1 MIIDVIGNTE
11 KVEGLNPWFKA
22 VFDYMRTH
30 DLVNMPVGR
39 IDVAGDDAYIKI
51 EDARGRSVGEA
62 VYERHDKYIDIQMP
76 LSGQESYGWKAKS
89 RLGEESAPYNK
100 EGDYTFYKDRVEDV
114 LFTLSPG
121 EFVIF
126 FPEDAHAP
134 CIGEG
139 VIRKMVAKV
148 KDSVI

>member
-1 MIIDVIGNTE
+1 MIIDDINNVKGIEN
-11 KVEGLNPWFKA
+11 LNPWFKV
-22 VFDYMRTH
+22 VFEYIRTH

-39 IDVAGDDAYIKI
+39 INVAGDDAYIKI
-51 EDARGRSVGEA
+51 EDARGRCVGEA

-89 RLGEESAPYNK
+89 RLGEEAAPYNK

-148 KDSVI
+148 KI

>member
-1 MIIDVIGNTE
+1 
-11 KVEGLNPWFKA
+11 
-22 VFDYMRTH
+22 
-30 DLVNMPVGR
+30 
-39 IDVAGDDAYIKI
+39 
-51 EDARGRSVGEA
+51 
-62 VYERHDKYIDIQMP
+62 MP

-148 KDSVI
+148 KNSVI

>member
-1 MIIDVIGNTE
+1 MVINIIGNSE
-11 KVEGLNPWFKA
+11 RIESLNPYFKA
-22 VFDYMRTH
+22 VFDYIKTH
-30 DLVNMPVGR
+30 DLAGMPVGR
-39 IDVAGDDAYIKI
+39 VDIDGEDAFIKI
-51 EDARGRSVGEA
+51 EDARGRSVEEA

-76 LSGQESYGWKAKS
+76 LLVSESYGWKAKS
-89 RLGEESAPYNK
+89 RLGEASASYNE
-100 EGDYTFYKDRVEDV
+100 EGDYTFYKDKVEGV
-114 LFTLSPG
+114 FTLSPG

-148 KDSVI
+148 KQL